1 MSNSHTLMTR
11 RNFFKTS
18 ALLGGTV
25 LGANAFEQVTSTGF
39 GREKVHYPLND
50 SDNVIY
56 SVCLNC
62 RTDCPIKVKI
72 EDGVAVKIDGN
83 PYSIQNLN
91 TPIPTSTNIDVA
103 AKIDGGLCPK
113 GQSGVQVQYDPYRIV
128 KVLKRAGK
136 RGENR
141 WKEIPYEKAIEEIV
155 EGGKLFA
162 DVAGE
167 KNRVIEGLRA
177 VRALSDANVA
187 KAMAAD
193 AMDVGKG
200 KMELAIFKEKYKE
213 HLHTLIDPDMPDL
226 GPKNNQFFM
235 MAGRMEE
242 GRKDFAK
249 RWQFDAYGSPNWIE
263 HTTVCEQSHHI
274 AFKKITSQYE
284 LDEKEQKWKWKPA
297 TGHMKPDF
305 RNSKFVIFFGTGAVE
320 ANFGPPIMANLM
332 TNAIVDEGCK
342 IAVVDPRMSKTA
354 AKAWKWIPI
363 RPGGDAAYAY
373 GIIHWMFENNKINE
387 AFLKNANKAAAKA
400 NNESSWTSATHLV
413 RIEEDGPG
421 KKLRAS
427 DIGMGSDYKFVAIS
441 NGKPVA
447 VDANSEKDAV
457 VGELFYEG
465 EIAGIKVKTELSLI
479 KEYALSKSIDEW
491 AKEAGLDAEHVVT
504 IAKEFTKHGRQAV
517 AEMYRGVVQHTNG
530 TYNGMSIIYL
540 NMLIGNID
548 YNGGLIKGGGG
559 FHIDGAK
566 GGPFNFHKEDFEGKT
581 KSFGHM
587 LTKEGSHYENSSWF
601 KKEGY
606 PAKRPWY
613 PHTSDV
619 YQEVLTSAEDGYPY
633 KIKILM
639 TIMGTPI
646 LALPGGD
653 KSIPT
658 LLSLEK
664 VPLYIANDVTI
675 GETSMY
681 ADYIFPDFAI
691 WERWGTPGT
700 TPVAVT
706 KMSKV
711 RQPTVE
717 PMTEEVTVFGE
728 KQHAGFE
735 TMLLAIAERMKLPGH
750 GKNGLGEG
758 KPLTRPEHFYLKLVA
773 NMAFGENEGENL
785 PEASAK
791 EIETFKKARR
801 HLSPLVYDYKRWEE
815 ASLDANGVNHFKRVV
830 YMLNRGVRG
839 EDFTNYIN
847 NVNSSDKILHKFGK
861 MLNFY
866 SESIA
871 TSHHSFSGKRFV
883 GYARYNQAVDYAGK
897 QIVPD
902 GSNTLRLIT
911 YKPITGGQSRTQGPA
926 YWLQAIMPEN
936 AIVINSQTAAK
947 LGLQNGDKA
956 RIVSASNPKGEWDL
970 GNGQTKSMIG
980 TVEVVQG
987 LRPDVVNVSWS
998 FGHWAYGSRDFTINK
1013 EIIKGEKARGAG
1025 LCPNAAMAIDSKLTK
1040 TTLADPIGGSAVFYD
1055 SYVGLVKV

>member
-1 MSNSHTLMTR
+1 MNSSTISITR
-11 RNFFKTS
+11 RDFFKTT

-25 LGANAFEQVTSTGF
+25 IGATAFKKSSSGF

-50 SDNVIY
+50 SENIIY
-56 SVCLNC
+56 STCLNC

-72 EDGVAVKIDGN
+72 ENGVVVKIDGN

-91 TPIPTSTNIDVA
+91 TPIPTSTDIDVA
-103 AKIDGGLCPK
+103 AKIDAGLCPK
-113 GQSGVQVQYDPYRIV
+113 GQSGMQVLYDPYRIV

-136 RGENR
+136 RGENK
-141 WKEIPYEKAIEEIV
+141 WKTISFDQAIKEIV
-155 EGGKLFA
+155 DGGKLFA

-167 KNRVIEGLRA
+167 ENRVIDGFLA
-177 VRALSDANVA
+177 VRALTDPVVA
-187 KAMAAD
+187 KAMATD

-200 KMELAIFKEKYKE
+200 KMTLDTFKEKYKD
-213 HLHTLIDPDMPDL
+213 HLHVLIDPNMPDL

-235 MAGRMEE
+235 MTGRMEE

-249 RWQFDAYGSPNWIE
+249 RWQFDSFGSVNWIE

-274 AFKKITSQYE
+274 AFKKITSQFE
-284 LDEKEQKWKWKPA
+284 SAEGKWKPA
-297 TGHMKPDF
+297 KGHMKPDF
-305 RNSKFVIFFGTGAVE
+305 RNAKFVIFFGTGAVE

-332 TNAIVDEGCK
+332 TNAIVQEGCK
-342 IAVVDPRMSKTA
+342 VAVVDPRMSNTA

-363 RPGGDAAYAY
+363 QPGGDAAYAY
-373 GIIHWMFENNKINE
+373 GIIRWMFENNKINE
-387 AFLKNANKAAAKA
+387 SFLKNANKAAAKTS
-400 NNESSWTSATHLV
+400 NESSWTSATHLV
-413 RIEEDGPG
+413 RIEQDGAG

-427 DIGMGSDYKFVAIS
+427 DIGIGSDKEFVVIN

-447 VDANSEKDAV
+447 VDPNSETKAV
-457 VGELFYEG
+457 EGELFYVG
-465 EIAGIKVKTELSLI
+465 NIKGIEVKTELALI
-479 KEYALSKSIDEW
+479 KEYALSRSIDEW

-504 IAKEFTKHGRQAV
+504 IAREFTRHGRQAV

-530 TYNGMSIIYL
+530 VYNGMAIIYL

-548 YNGGLIKGGGG
+548 YNGGLFAGGGG
-559 FHIDGAK
+559 FHIDGSK
-566 GGPFNFHKEDFEGKT
+566 GGAFNFKEESFEGKT

-587 LTKEGSHYENSSWF
+587 LTREKSHYEESSWF
-601 KKEGY
+601 KKDGY

-619 YQEVLTSAEDGYPY
+619 YQEVIPSAKDGYPY

-639 TIMGTPI
+639 TVMGTPI

-658 LLSLEK
+658 LMDLEK
-664 VPLYIANDVTI
+664 IPLHIANDVTI

-717 PMTEEVTVFGE
+717 PMTEEVSVFGE

-735 TMLLAIAERMKLPGH
+735 TMMLAIAEKMKLPGYGKDGL
-750 GKNGLGEG
+750 GKNM
-758 KPLTRPEHFYLKLVA
+758 PFTRPEHYYLKLVCNIA
-773 NMAFGENEGENL
+773 LGDSPEENL
-785 PEASAK
+785 PEADAK
-791 EIETFKKARR
+791 EIETFKKARK
-801 HLSPLVYDYKRWEE
+801 HLTPLVYDYKKWEE
-815 ASLDANGVNHFKRVV
+815 ACIDANGVNHFKRVI
-830 YMLNRGVRG
+830 YLLNRGVRG
-839 EDFTNYIN
+839 EDFVKYID
-847 NVNSSDKILHKFGK
+847 NVNTSDKILHKFGK

-871 TSHHSFSGKRFV
+871 TSRHSFTGQRFV
-883 GYARYNQAVDYAGK
+883 GYSRFNPAVDYAGK
-897 QIVPD
+897 PVAAD
-902 GSNTLRLIT
+902 NAHMLRLIT
-911 YKPITGGQSRTQGPA
+911 YKPITGGQSRTQAPA
-926 YWLQAIMPEN
+926 YWMQSIMPEN
-936 AIVINSQTAAK
+936 TIVINSVTANK
-947 LGLQNGDKA
+947 LGLNNGDKA

-970 GNGQTKSMIG
+970 GNGQTKAMIG
-980 TVEVVQG
+980 TVEVVEG
-987 LRPDVVNVSWS
+987 LRPGVVNVSWS
-998 FGHWAYGSRDFTINK
+998 FGHWAYGSRDFTIDGK
-1013 EIIKGEKARGAG
+1013 VIKGEEIRGAG
-1025 LCPNAAMAIDSKLTK
+1025 LCPNAAMAVDSKLTT
-1040 TTLADPIGGSAVFYD
+1040 TTLSDPIGGSAVFYD
-1055 SYVGLVKV
+1055 SFVGLEKV